1 MTYGADTPYGT
12 RRRVDPVRI
21 WAGGAATALVAA
33 GIALVGVLVIRALS
47 RLPGLHQV
55 GEYGLQID
63 QVSLAI
69 LAAAAAILATAL
81 LHLLMV
87 STPRA
92 YRFFSWIM
100 GLFIVALIVQE
111 LVGTGNG
118 LITSALLSALY
129 LIIGIAITSLLA
141 GVGRTAIKY
150 VPVEP
155 RQRPAQPSVQPDAR
169 YDRTDQGYPE
179 DEPTQQ
185 FRP

>member
-47 RLPGLHQV
+47 RLPGLHEV
-55 GEYGLQID
+55 GGVQID

-69 LAAAAAILATAL
+69 LAAAAALLATAL

-111 LVGTGNG
+111 LIGTGNG

-155 RQRPAQPSVQPDAR
+155 RQRPVQPPPVQPDAR
-169 YDRTDQGYPE
+169 YDRREPGYPE